1 MRCHY
6 FYGIN
11 VSVAGRLSSAQNST
25 NVYCTNKYFAFE
37 CTSKYI
43 FIIRSN
49 LYIDIVTIPNLLPII
64 NSCCEIRFVLVHKN
78 VDFSDTYTII

>member
-25 NVYCTNKYFAFE
+25 NVYCTNVYFEFK
-37 CTSKYI
+37 CISRYI
-43 FIIRSN
+43 YK
-49 LYIDIVTIPNLLPII
+49 YIDIVTIPNLLPII
-64 NSCCEIRFVLVHKN
+64 NSYCEIRFVLVHKN

>member
-25 NVYCTNKYFAFE
+25 NVYCTNGYFAFQ
-37 CTSKYI
+37 CTSRYI
-43 FIIRSN
+43 YIYI
-49 LYIDIVTIPNLLPII
+49 YIDIVTIPNLLPII
-64 NSCCEIRFVLVHKN
+64 NSYCEIRFVLVRKN

>member
-25 NVYCTNKYFAFE
+25 NDYCTNGYFAFE
-37 CTSKYI
+37 CTSTCI
-43 FIIRSN
+43 F
-49 LYIDIVTIPNLLPII
+49 IDIVTIPNLLPII
-64 NSCCEIRFVLVHKN
+64 NSYCEIRFVLVHKN